1 MGASLFN
8 GGRGLFLSG
17 GGGASV
23 LMGKGEGFEK
33 NCRMGGKHCAPGTPP
48 MPPTMGNLG
57 LKHHI
62 NVIYSFCSWKIE
74 ISADFFS
81 LVTDAPSEDR
91 NPSLFNNEERLNFS
105 NATFIASEIPL
116 ASWLNPRY
124 SEKVNVGSMV
134 SRSTKKH
141 AHLFVQ

>member
-1 MGASLFN
+1 M

-17 GGGASV
+17 AGGISFDGGLGV
-23 LMGKGEGFEK
+23 EK
-33 NCRMGGKHCAPGTPP
+33 NCRMGGGKHCAPGAPP

-62 NVIYSFCSWKIE
+62 NVIYSFCSWKRE

-91 NPSLFNNEERLNFS
+91 NTSLFNNEERLNFS
-105 NATFIASEIPL
+105 IATFIASKIPL

-124 SEKVNVGSMV
+124 LEKVNVGSMV
-134 SRSTKKH
+134 SRSTKKPTQ
-141 AHLFVQ
+141 LFVQ